1 MKSQFLLI
9 KHGLIKSLS
18 QIMFFLFKLNR
29 IIAILGFG
37 GLKGR
42 SEFSQYG
49 ERRKGEIKD

>member
-9 KHGLIKSLS
+9 KYGLIKSLS
-18 QIMFFLFKLNR
+18 QIMFFLFKLNH
-29 IIAILGFG
+29 IITILGFG

-42 SEFSQYG
+42 SEFSQYD